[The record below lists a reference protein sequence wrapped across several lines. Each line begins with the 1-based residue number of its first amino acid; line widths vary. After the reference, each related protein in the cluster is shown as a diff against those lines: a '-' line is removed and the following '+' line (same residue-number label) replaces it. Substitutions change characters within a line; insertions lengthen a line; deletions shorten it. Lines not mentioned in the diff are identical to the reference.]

1 MTPHEA
7 YMQNSRTVLQTM
19 LCLLTL
25 QPITGM
31 RLAGSI
37 RLQTN
42 VHVDTGRSSWLVPI
56 GRIGDEQNAT
66 NATIAVVSGY
76 QPSILGTI
84 FATSVVIGFTVLAV
98 VLLLLTIGSSRSNPM
113 DFVFWTG

>member
-1 MTPHEA
+1 MLLT
-7 YMQNSRTVLQTM
+7 RL

-56 GRIGDEQNAT
+56 GRRLLPD
-66 NATIAVVSGY
+66 
-76 QPSILGTI
+76 SISLDLIRRT
-84 FATSVVIGFTVLAV
+84 FKV
-98 VLLLLTIGSSRSNPM
+98 
-113 DFVFWTG
+113 